1 MGQALIRSLEN
12 DLLDDYR
19 EAAGRNG
26 RSLEAEL
33 REALRMM
40 RPLSAKRREALLR
53 QADALR
59 AMTLNVPQTPS
70 EQLIRD
76 DRDGFRD
83 I

>member
-1 MGQALIRSLEN
+1 MGQVLIRSLEN

-19 EAAGRNG
+19 EAAGRNA
-26 RSLEAEL
+26 RSLEAER

>member
-1 MGQALIRSLEN
+1 MGQVLIRSLEN